1 MLNARLQIVGG
12 SVGIELALTTITL
25 ASAVCSF
32 SMSFILKKFVNSSTI
47 IILNKLTQNSL
58 YIVIATEQLVNY
70 VE

>member
-25 ASAVCSF
+25 AFAVCSF